1 MKHFKHLFCITDLQ
15 KYKTNTKRKLYLP
28 DWIFCVYYDEYNEHN
43 FIAKCQY
50 NTTLLPSVNTIAL
63 GLGMLC
69 GAKYTHHIKHNMH
82 MFQVIPFSKQHNRTA
97 HPKAEKYPT
106 SLFNY

>member
-15 KYKTNTKRKLYLP
+15 KYKTNTKHKLYLP

-63 GLGMLC
+63 GMFC
-69 GAKYTHHIKHNMH
+69 SAKYIHPN
-82 MFQVIPFSKQHNRTA
+82 KQTNKQQQKQTNDDKQTRFLGSIMQRR
-97 HPKAEKYPT
+97 KAGVYI
-106 SLFNY
+106 